1 MLRAINEFF
10 TTRPPDV
17 TVKKRHVET
26 EIIEAKNESGETV
39 LLEMP
44 VENRVHD
51 PWRAIQSR
59 DAPRTD
65 GTQQRDL

>member
-1 MLRAINEFF
+1 MLRAINEIF

-39 LLEMP
+39 FLEMP
-44 VENRVHD
+44 VENHVRD
-51 PWRAIQSR
+51 PCR
-59 DAPRTD
+59 DRNSHAPRTD
-65 GTQQRDL
+65 GTQQRDF